1 MFKFIALSCVAAS
14 AAFAAMAAT
23 PAAAMAPAPLAVTAD
38 NPAVIDAAVRCG
50 PRAHYVKG
58 HRDRHGHYIKGRCV
72 RDKRR

>member
-14 AAFAAMAAT
+14 AAFGAMTAAS
-23 PAAAMAPAPLAVTAD
+23 AAAMSPAPFALTAD
-38 NPAVIDAAVRCG
+38 SPAVVEVAVRCG

-58 HRDRHGHYIKGRCV
+58 HRDHAGHYVKGRCV